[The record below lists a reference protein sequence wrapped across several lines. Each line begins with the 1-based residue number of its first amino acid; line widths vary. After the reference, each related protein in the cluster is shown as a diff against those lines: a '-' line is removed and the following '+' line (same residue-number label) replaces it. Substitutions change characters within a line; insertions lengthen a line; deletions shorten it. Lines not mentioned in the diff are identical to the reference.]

1 METNETRGYIPTTP
15 IHPFDILKDELEA
28 RGISH
33 KEFAEKLG
41 MAPSNF
47 CRMLTQK
54 GELTSDMA
62 MKLEDNLG
70 IPYMDWMGYQE
81 GFLRDSK
88 RLQDIAIEEMT
99 EKAQENELNKSVNL
113 KELYKRLGVSLKPI
127 KQRLEVLASF
137 MPLIAQPENV
147 YAEGCFKKS
156 ELRQTDKR
164 NLLTWII
171 LAIYNAA
178 LAVEG
183 NEYANGN
190 ADKAAKEISA
200 YAHKGEISKG
210 LVESV
215 LAKYGIGYVHV
226 PKLDK
231 TPVDAYS
238 MLSKGKPC
246 VIVTYRLKSDRD
258 KFVFDVLHEL
268 GHISLHLEKGI
279 GSAFLKI
286 DDGTMDK
293 TLENE
298 ADKYASDTLIPPSK
312 WNTLMKLS
320 SRSLNPN
327 VLSKIIGDKA
337 KEIGLNPSIAVS
349 RYKHEINQYN
359 ISAYRSPALN

>member
-1 METNETRGYIPTTP
+1 METNETRGFIPSTP

-33 KEFAEKLG
+33 KEFAEKIG

-81 GFLRDSK
+81 SFLRDSK
-88 RLQDIAIEEMT
+88 RLQDIAIEEMA
-99 EKAQENELNKSVNL
+99 EKAKENELDKSVNL
-113 KELYKRLGVSLKPI
+113 KEIYKRLRLTLKPI
-127 KQRLEVLASF
+127 NQRLEALLPF
-137 MPLIAQPENV
+137 MPLIVQPEGTL
-147 YAEGCFKKS
+147 AMGRFKKS
-156 ELRQTDKR
+156 ELRQTDQR

-171 LAIYNAA
+171 LALYNAA

-183 NEYANGN
+183 NVYEDGN
-190 ADKAAKEISA
+190 ADRAAKEISVH
-200 YAHKGEISKG
+200 AHNGEISKR

-238 MLSKGKPC
+238 LLSNGKPC
-246 VIVTYRLKSDRD
+246 VVVTYRLKSDRD

-286 DDGTMDK
+286 DDGMVDK

-320 SRSLNPN
+320 SRSLNPH
-327 VLSKIIGDKA
+327 VLSKLIGDKA

-359 ISAYRSPALN
+359 ISVYRSPALN